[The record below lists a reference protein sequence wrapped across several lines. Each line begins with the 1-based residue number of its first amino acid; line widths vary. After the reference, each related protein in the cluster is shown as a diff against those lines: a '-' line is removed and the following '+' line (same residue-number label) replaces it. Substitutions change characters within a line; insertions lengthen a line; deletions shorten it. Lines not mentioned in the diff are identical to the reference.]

1 LGISAKRQERESFV
15 FKVGVTAAVTVCVH
29 KVFNSAG
36 GFLRHLLFSVD
47 EMVYGVRLNM
57 AAAPYNV
64 RCLMQECLKQGHMTP
79 FYRRRFLWGVL
90 TQTK

>member
-1 LGISAKRQERESFV
+1 MRKVLRTCRDLLLKRGNFVENESEETRRGSFV

-57 AAAPYNV
+57 AAGSDNMS
-64 RCLMQECLKQGHMTP
+64 CLMQQCPK
-79 FYRRRFLWGVL
+79 
-90 TQTK
+90 

>member
-1 LGISAKRQERESFV
+1 LKRRKFVRNEREETRRGSFV

-57 AAAPYNV
+57 AAAPDNTSY
-64 RCLMQECLKQGHMTP
+64 LMQ
-79 FYRRRFLWGVL
+79 
-90 TQTK
+90 

>member
-1 LGISAKRQERESFV
+1 MRIRAKRQERESFV

-57 AAAPYNV
+57 AAAPCNMRV
-64 RCLMQECLKQGHMTP
+64 LMQQCLK
-79 FYRRRFLWGVL
+79 
-90 TQTK
+90 

>member
-1 LGISAKRQERESFV
+1 LLVIRGKRQERESFV

-47 EMVYGVRLNM
+47 EIAYGVGLNM
-57 AAAPYNV
+57 ASATYNV
-64 RCLMQECLKQGHMTP
+64 RCLTQKCLK
-79 FYRRRFLWGVL
+79 
-90 TQTK
+90 